1 MPFTAYKLHFGVI
14 LLNPRQRN
22 LIYYKLLSSS
32 HMLTK
37 LNAKLTE
44 NGFAEETL
52 SFLEGF

>member
-22 LIYYKLLSSS
+22 LIYHKLLSSS